1 MRHNPKAMTIFNWIF
16 LGVVVVAIFINCFF
30 IWYEECV
37 TEYVDR
43 EPEQEQEEV
52 NVQYIKEQMNDKE
65 KIKLTIK
72 KLNE

>member
-1 MRHNPKAMTIFNWIF
+1 MRNKSNTMTFLDWI
-16 LGVVVVAIFINCFF
+16 LLIAVLVVVAINCFF

-52 NVQYIKEQMNDKE
+52 NVQYIKEQMNE
-65 KIKLTIK
+65 EQIKLTIK
-72 KLNE
+72 KINK